1 MPAGEP
7 GRASGGTI
15 PHGELPTASQVRRH
29 RCADGAKA
37 KKPDNHERV
46 AFQSREVGGQTPL
59 REQLFSMPARS
70 LWSRVVIAGLG
81 ACLVLFV
88 VGPLL
93 RLLWESSPTSL
104 SQALRDPELRASI
117 ILTMLTA
124 TVATLLAA
132 LLGIPLAYVLA
143 RRRFPGRR
151 VIQGLI
157 DLPVVI
163 PHPVA
168 GIALLLFLG
177 RKSPVGGTLA
187 QLGLEIVS
195 HVPGIIAAM
204 LFVSAP
210 ILVSGARESFRGVD
224 PQLERVARTL
234 GDTGW
239 GAFRRVTLPLA
250 GRGILAGSILAWAR
264 SVSEFGSIVILT
276 YNPKVASIYIY
287 DRFTAFG
294 LQAAIPAAVLLLL
307 VALAVF
313 LMVRVLQPEE
323 RG

>member
-1 MPAGEP
+1 MD
-7 GRASGGTI
+7 
-15 PHGELPTASQVRRH
+15 VR
-29 RCADGAKA
+29 
-37 KKPDNHERV
+37 
-46 AFQSREVGGQTPL
+46 
-59 REQLFSMPARS
+59 
-70 LWSRVVIAGLG
+70 WSRVILAGLG

-93 RLLWESSPTSL
+93 RLLLESSPRHL
-104 SQALRDPELRASI
+104 AEAIQDPELRASI
-117 ILTMLTA
+117 GLTVVTA
-124 TVATLLAA
+124 TAATLLGA
-132 LLGIPLAYVLA
+132 LLGIPLAYLLA
-143 RRRFPGRR
+143 RRSFPGRR
-151 VIQGLI
+151 IVQGII

-177 RKSPVGGTLA
+177 RRSTVGGILSHI
-187 QLGLEIVS
+187 GLEFVS
-195 HVPGIIAAM
+195 HVPGIVAAM
-204 LFVSAP
+204 LFVSVP
-210 ILVSGARESFRGVD
+210 ILVSGAREAFRGVD

-234 GDTGW
+234 GDTAW

-276 YNPKVASIYIY
+276 YNPKVASILIF

-294 LQAAIPAAVLLLL
+294 LPAAVPAAVILLV

-313 LMVRVLQPEE
+313 LLVRVLQPEE
-323 RG
+323 PA

>member
-1 MPAGEP
+1 MP
-7 GRASGGTI
+7 
-15 PHGELPTASQVRRH
+15 V
-29 RCADGAKA
+29 
-37 KKPDNHERV
+37 
-46 AFQSREVGGQTPL
+46 
-59 REQLFSMPARS
+59 RS
-70 LWSRVVIAGLG
+70 LGSRLVLAGLSAG
-81 ACLVLFV
+81 LVLFV
-88 VGPLL
+88 IGPLL
-93 RLLWESSPTSL
+93 RLLLESSPGSL
-104 SQALRDPELRASI
+104 ADALEDPELRASI
-117 ILTMLTA
+117 ILTVFTA
-124 TVATLLAA
+124 TIATLLAA
-132 LLGIPLAYVLA
+132 VVGIPLAYLLA
-143 RRRFPGRR
+143 RYRFPGRR
-151 VIQGLI
+151 VVQGLI

-177 RKSPVGGTLA
+177 RRSQVGGALA
-187 QLGLEIVS
+187 ELGLEFVS

-210 ILVSGARESFRGVD
+210 ILVSGAREAFRSVD

-234 GDTGW
+234 GDSGW

-276 YNPKVASIYIY
+276 YNPKVASIYIF

-294 LQAAIPAAVLLLL
+294 LQAAIPAAVILLL
-307 VALAVF
+307 VALTVF
-313 LMVRVLQPEE
+313 LVVRLLQPGE

>member
-1 MPAGEP
+1 MAAG
-7 GRASGGTI
+7 
-15 PHGELPTASQVRRH
+15 
-29 RCADGAKA
+29 
-37 KKPDNHERV
+37 
-46 AFQSREVGGQTPL
+46 
-59 REQLFSMPARS
+59 S
-70 LWSRVVIAGLG
+70 LWSRALIASLG

-88 VGPLL
+88 VGPVL
-93 RLLWESSPTSL
+93 RLLWESSPTGL
-104 SQALRDPELRASI
+104 SQALQDPELRASI
-117 ILTMLTA
+117 ILTVFTA
-124 TVATLLAA
+124 SVATLLAG
-132 LLGIPLAYVLA
+132 LLGIPLAYILA

-151 VIQGLI
+151 LVQGLV

-177 RKSPVGGTLA
+177 RRSPVGGTLA
-187 QLGLEIVS
+187 QIGLDIVS

-210 ILVSGARESFRGVD
+210 ILVSGARESFRSVD

-276 YNPKVASIYIY
+276 YNPKVASIYIF

-294 LQAAIPAAVLLLL
+294 LQAAVPAAVILLL
-307 VALAVF
+307 VALVVF
-313 LMVRVLQPEE
+313 LIIRVLQPEE

>member
-1 MPAGEP
+1 MVI
-7 GRASGGTI
+7 RT
-15 PHGELPTASQVRRH
+15 
-29 RCADGAKA
+29 
-37 KKPDNHERV
+37 
-46 AFQSREVGGQTPL
+46 VG
-59 REQLFSMPARS
+59 
-70 LWSRVVIAGLG
+70 SRVVLALLG

-93 RLLWESSPTSL
+93 RLLMESTPTSL
-104 SQALRDPELRASI
+104 TEGLRDSELRDSI
-117 ILTMLTA
+117 ALTVLTA
-124 TVATLLAA
+124 TGATLIAA
-132 LLGIPLAYVLA
+132 LLGIPLAYLLA

-151 VIQGLI
+151 LVQGLI

-177 RKSPVGGTLA
+177 RRSPVGGTLA
-187 QLGLEIVS
+187 QLGLEFVS

-210 ILVSGARESFRGVD
+210 ILVSGAREAFRSVD

-239 GAFRRVTLPLA
+239 GAFRRVTMPLA
-250 GRGILAGSILAWAR
+250 ARGILAGSILAWAR

-276 YNPKVASIYIY
+276 YNPKVASIFIY

-294 LQAAIPAAVLLLL
+294 LQAAVPAAVILLLIALL
-307 VALAVF
+307 VFVL
-313 LMVRVLQPEE
+313 VRVLQPEE
-323 RG
+323 PA